1 MQILISILF
10 DGLAYG
16 MMLFVIAVGLSVT
29 MGLMGFVNLA
39 HGAFAMVGGYV
50 TVSAMSRLGLPFPL
64 ALLAASV
71 AVGAASIPLERG
83 LYARLYA
90 APELDQVMLTIGLVF
105 MATAAVTFVY
115 GPAPVAVRL
124 PDYLKGQIDFGG
136 RAFPT
141 YRVVLIGLGFVF
153 MALLWLVFERTL
165 LGAQIRAAVD
175 NRRMAQSVGINVDRL
190 FTLTFAFGSAMA
202 ALGGGLAI
210 DIVGLSPTFASQ
222 YLVFFL
228 IVVAVGGMA
237 SLGGAFVAALI
248 LGLLDDAGKY
258 LWPQGGGFFIYV
270 ATVALLLARPE
281 GLLARGRRG

>member
-1 MQILISILF
+1 MQVLISILF

-39 HGAFAMVGGYV
+39 HGAFAMVGGYL
-50 TVSAMSRLGLPFPL
+50 TIWAMSRLGLPFPL
-64 ALLAASV
+64 ALLAA
-71 AVGAASIPLERG
+71 AALVGALSIPLERG

-115 GPAPVAVRL
+115 GPAPVPVRL
-124 PDYLKGQIDFGG
+124 PGYLKGQIDLGF

-141 YRVVLIGLGFVF
+141 YRVVLIGVGLALMV
-153 MALLWLVFERTL
+153 LLWLVFERTL

-190 FTLTFAFGSAMA
+190 FTATFASGSALA

-210 DIVGLSPTFASQ
+210 DIVGLSPTFAIQ

-237 SLGGAFVAALI
+237 SLGGAFLAALI
-248 LGLLDDAGKY
+248 LGFLDNAGKY
-258 LWPQGGGFFIYV
+258 LWPEGGGFFIYV
-270 ATVALLLARPE
+270 VTVALLLARPE
-281 GLLARGRRG
+281 GLLARSRRG